1 VTLGSAGRIHST
13 TRLSCLSLRPISHY
27 CHWCRLREPAAAR
40 QEVVLVVSSPVFT
53 HTRYFLRLPFVFAA
67 LHTAHC
73 NTHDTHTT
81 RFHTRQSS
89 SRYEHGTPSYCCRR
103 PRHDKKNNYHPAR
116 AGSRVP
122 DPCPERAESRLVAAQ
137 HPGPLELRSVLAL
150 ASLALERTR
159 TQNTPVVLNACLRR
173 AILLGIL
180 LDSLH
185 IHISA
190 LFCIFVFYLL
200 HCILPSPAD
209 FTKKA
214 GQACFTTP
222 GSSNQTTHQHNVNID
237 ARHQQQLVTTTGS
250 LSTLSLI
257 TLLLPLAI

>member
-1 VTLGSAGRIHST
+1 
-13 TRLSCLSLRPISHY
+13 
-27 CHWCRLREPAAAR
+27 
-40 QEVVLVVSSPVFT
+40 VLVVSSPVFT

-81 RFHTRQSS
+81 RLHTRQSS
-89 SRYEHGTPSYCCRR
+89 SRYEHGTPSYRCRR
-103 PRHDKKNNYHPAR
+103 PRHDKKATTTTTRLVQEVEFQILVPREQR
-116 AGSRVP
+116 AGLSQPNILDRSNL
-122 DPCPERAESRLVAAQ
+122 DQYWHWLLW
-137 HPGPLELRSVLAL
+137 PLNAHE
-150 ASLALERTR
+150 R

-209 FTKKA
+209 STKKV

-222 GSSNQTTHQHNVNID
+222 GSSNQTAHQHNVNID

-257 TLLLPLAI
+257 TLLLPPAI